1 MSTSKLVAVVACSLS
16 LSLPALAQTSDS
28 TKYPSRAVRIL
39 VPFSPGGG
47 IDILARTTGQRLSDK
62 WGVPVVVENRIGAS
76 GNIGTQ
82 AAASSPADGYTL
94 LMTANT
100 IAMAPSLF
108 PDVRFDPNK
117 DFAPISE
124 LALGS
129 LALVA
134 TPSFPAKSFRDLVA
148 LAKASPGKINYS
160 SPGVGTPHH
169 LAMELVKQR
178 AGINLQHVPYKGS
191 AGALTDLVS
200 GQVSVGFMPIH
211 QVLPQAQAGQLR
223 LLAAGGLQRTLV
235 TPDTPSLA
243 EASGLQDVDVDMWYG
258 AYAPAGTPNDIVEK
272 INRDMVEVLAMPDV
286 RSVLE
291 KQGLTALSSSPAAL
305 GELTRRDLDRW
316 QAVIKSANIRAE

>member
-16 LSLPALAQTSDS
+16 LALPALAQTSDT
-28 TKYPSRAVRIL
+28 TKYPSRAIRIL

-47 IDILARTTGQRLSDK
+47 IDILARTTGQRLAEK

-100 IAMAPSLF
+100 ISMAPSLF

-117 DFAPISE
+117 DFAPITE

-134 TPSFPAKSFRDLVA
+134 TPSFPAKSFRDLVT

-191 AGALTDLVS
+191 AGALNDLVS

-223 LLAAGGLQRTLV
+223 LLAAGGLRRTLV

-258 AYAPAGTPNDIVEK
+258 AYAPAGTPNDIIQK
-272 INRDMVEVLAMPDV
+272 INRDMIEVLAMPDV

-291 KQGLTALSSSPAAL
+291 KQGLTALSSSPAEL

>member
-16 LSLPALAQTSDS
+16 LALPALAQTSDT
-28 TKYPSRAVRIL
+28 TKYPSRAIRIL

-47 IDILARTTGQRLSDK
+47 IDILARTTGQRLAEK

-100 IAMAPSLF
+100 ISMAPSLF

-117 DFAPISE
+117 DFAPITE

-134 TPSFPAKSFRDLVA
+134 TPSFPAKSFRDLVT

-169 LAMELVKQR
+169 LAMELVKQK

-200 GQVSVGFMPIH
+200 GQVSIGFMPIH

-223 LLAAGGLQRTLV
+223 LLAAGGLRRTLV

-258 AYAPAGTPNDIVEK
+258 AYAPAGTPNDIIQK
-272 INRDMVEVLAMPDV
+272 INRDMIEVLAMPDV

-291 KQGLTALSSSPAAL
+291 KQGLTALSSSPAEL

>member
-1 MSTSKLVAVVACSLS
+1 MSTSRLLAVVACSLS
-16 LSLPALAQTSDS
+16 FATAALAQTPDS

-47 IDILARTTGQRLSDK
+47 IDILARTTGQRLAEK

-100 IAMAPSLF
+100 ISMAPSLF

-117 DFAPISE
+117 DFAPISK

-134 TPSFPAKSFRDLVA
+134 TPSFPAKNFKDLVA

-169 LAMELVKQR
+169 LAMELIKQR
-178 AGINLQHVPYKGS
+178 ASINLQHVPYKGS

-223 LLAAGGLQRTLV
+223 LLAAGGLQRSLV

-258 AYAPAGTPNDIVEK
+258 VYAPAGTPNDIVEK
-272 INRDMVEVLAMPDV
+272 VNRDMVEVLAMPDV
-286 RSVLE
+286 RSTLE
-291 KQGLTALSSSPAAL
+291 KQGLTAVSSSPAEL
-305 GELTRRDLDRW
+305 GELTRRDFDRW
-316 QAVIKSANIRAE
+316 RAVIKSANIRAE

>member
-1 MSTSKLVAVVACSLS
+1 MSASKLVAAVACSLS
-16 LSLPALAQTSDS
+16 LATAALAQAPDS
-28 TKYPSRAVRIL
+28 AKYPSRAVKVL

-62 WGVPVVVENRIGAS
+62 WGVPVVVENRTGAS

-108 PDVRFDPNK
+108 PNVRFDPNK
-117 DFAPISE
+117 DFVPISK

-134 TPSFPAKSFRDLVA
+134 TPSLPAKNFQDVVA
-148 LAKASPGKINYS
+148 LAKAAPGKINYS

-178 AGINLQHVPYKGS
+178 AGIDLQHVPYKGS

-211 QVLPQAQAGQLR
+211 QILPQAQAGQLR
-223 LLAAGGLQRTLV
+223 LLAAGGLQRSLV

-258 AYAPAGTPNDIVEK
+258 VYAPAGTPNDIVEK
-272 INRDMVEVLAMPDV
+272 LNRDMVEVLAMPAV
-286 RSVLE
+286 RSALE
-291 KQGLTALSSSPAAL
+291 KQGLTAISSSPAEL
-305 GELTRRDLDRW
+305 GELTRRDFDRW

>member
-16 LSLPALAQTSDS
+16 FATAAPAQTPDS
-28 TKYPSRAVRIL
+28 TKYPSRAIKIL

-47 IDILARTTGQRLSDK
+47 IDILARTTGQRLADK
-62 WGVPVVVENRIGAS
+62 WGVPVVVENRTGAS

-100 IAMAPSLF
+100 ISMAPSLF

-134 TPSFPAKSFRDLVA
+134 TPSFPAKNFKDLVA

-243 EASGLQDVDVDMWYG
+243 EASGLQNVDVDMWYG
-258 AYAPAGTPNDIVEK
+258 VYAPAGTPNDIVEK
-272 INRDMVEVLAMPDV
+272 VNRDMVEVLAMPDV

-305 GELTRRDLDRW
+305 GELTRRDFDRW

>member
-16 LSLPALAQTSDS
+16 FATATLAQTPDA
-28 TKYPSRAVRIL
+28 TKYPSRAIKIL

-62 WGVPVVVENRIGAS
+62 WGVPVVVENRTGAS

-100 IAMAPSLF
+100 ISMAPSLF

-134 TPSFPAKSFRDLVA
+134 TPSFPAKNFKDLVA

-169 LAMELVKQR
+169 LAMELIKQR

-258 AYAPAGTPNDIVEK
+258 VYAPAGTPNDIVEK
-272 INRDMVEVLAMPDV
+272 VNRDMVEVLAMPDV

-291 KQGLTALSSSPAAL
+291 KQGLTALSSSPTAL
-305 GELTRRDLDRW
+305 GELTRRDFDRW